1 MSTKNEINEKIEEIR
16 NSDFE
21 VKTMQGYWY
30 NGEKY
35 IPLLKEALICH
46 NDICNKEG
54 SKEEQTYLKKELDK
68 MMKNKFKELN
78 PNFSEETLNNMLA
91 TYKRGRVIYP
101 MDILVIDDAVFN
113 KEAVLDEHGLIYE
126 INVLMCAANSY
137 FHISDYEFELY
148 ETIIIPDWL
157 KSLSEKEIDNISKFI
172 SESINSMYGKNI
184 TTLAKELEKNTNSC
198 YLTHIVDNR
207 VKTYINMNFYD
218 IVRKILTKEEC
229 DIKICI
235 QDEDN
240 ITIYY
245 VHQHFKD
252 GEPVWEVIKT
262 NNEIWR
268 LSEEILKLRN
278 KQNPSLQ
285 KKKGTS

>member
-1 MSTKNEINEKIEEIR
+1 MQSITEIKEIGK
-16 NSDFE
+16 SDFE
-21 VKTMQGYWY
+21 IKTMQDYWY
-30 NGEKY
+30 NEKKY
-35 IPLLKEALICH
+35 TTLLKEALICY
-46 NDICNKEG
+46 NDICNKER

-78 PNFSEETLNNMLA
+78 PNFSEETLNNMLN

-101 MDILVIDDAVFN
+101 MDILVIDDVVFN

-126 INVLMCAANSY
+126 INILMCAANSY

-157 KSLSEKEIDNISKFI
+157 NSLPEKKIDNISKFI

-240 ITIYY
+240 ITLYY

-252 GEPVWEVIKT
+252 DKPIWDVVKI
-262 NNEIWR
+262 NNEIWK
-268 LSEEILKLRN
+268 LSEAILKLKNNEIQISKR
-278 KQNPSLQ
+278 KRF
-285 KKKGTS
+285 K

>member
-1 MSTKNEINEKIEEIR
+1 MQSITEIKEIGK
-16 NSDFE
+16 SDFE
-21 VKTMQGYWY
+21 IKTMQDYWY
-30 NGEKY
+30 NEKKY
-35 IPLLKEALICH
+35 TTLLKEALICY
-46 NDICNKEG
+46 NDICNKER

-78 PNFSEETLNNMLA
+78 PNFSEETLNNMLN

-101 MDILVIDDAVFN
+101 MDILVIDDVVFN

-126 INVLMCAANSY
+126 INILMCAANSY

-157 KSLSEKEIDNISKFI
+157 NSLPEKKIDNISKFI

-207 VKTYINMNFYD
+207 VKIYINMNFYD

-235 QDEDN
+235 RDEDN
-240 ITIYY
+240 ITLYY

-252 GEPVWEVIKT
+252 DKPIWDVVKI
-262 NNEIWR
+262 NNEIWK
-268 LSEEILKLRN
+268 LSEAILKLKNNEIQISKR
-278 KQNPSLQ
+278 KRF
-285 KKKGTS
+285 K

>member
-1 MSTKNEINEKIEEIR
+1 MQSITEIKEIGK
-16 NSDFE
+16 SDFE
-21 VKTMQGYWY
+21 IKTMQDYWY
-30 NGEKY
+30 NEKKY
-35 IPLLKEALICH
+35 TTLLKEALICY
-46 NDICNKEG
+46 NDICNKER

-78 PNFSEETLNNMLA
+78 PNFSEETLNNMLN

-101 MDILVIDDAVFN
+101 MDILVIDDVVFN

-126 INVLMCAANSY
+126 INILMCAANSY

-157 KSLSEKEIDNISKFI
+157 NSLPEKKIDNISKFI

-207 VKTYINMNFYD
+207 VKIYINMNFYD

-240 ITIYY
+240 ITLYY

-252 GEPVWEVIKT
+252 DKPIWDVVKI
-262 NNEIWR
+262 NNEIWK
-268 LSEEILKLRN
+268 LSEAILKLKNNEIQISKR
-278 KQNPSLQ
+278 KRF
-285 KKKGTS
+285 K

>member
-1 MSTKNEINEKIEEIR
+1 MQSITEIKKIG

-21 VKTMQGYWY
+21 IKTMQGYWY

-35 IPLLKEALICH
+35 TPLLKEALICY
-46 NDICNKEG
+46 NDICNKEQ

-68 MMKNKFKELN
+68 TMKNIFKELN
-78 PNFSEETLNNMLA
+78 PNFSEETLNNMLD
-91 TYKRGRVIYP
+91 TYKRSRVIYP
-101 MDILVIDDAVFN
+101 MDILVIDDVVFN
-113 KEAVLDEHGLIYE
+113 KEAVLDEHSLIYE

-148 ETIIIPDWL
+148 ETIVIPDWL
-157 KSLSEKEIDNISKFI
+157 NSLPEKKIDNISKFI

-218 IVRKILTKEEC
+218 IVRKIEIQKEEC

-240 ITIYY
+240 ITLYY

-252 GEPVWEVIKT
+252 DKPIWDVVKI
-262 NNEIWR
+262 NNEIWK
-268 LSEEILKLRN
+268 LSEAILKLKN
-278 KQNPSLQ
+278 KRDSDFQ
-285 KKKGTS
+285 KKKI